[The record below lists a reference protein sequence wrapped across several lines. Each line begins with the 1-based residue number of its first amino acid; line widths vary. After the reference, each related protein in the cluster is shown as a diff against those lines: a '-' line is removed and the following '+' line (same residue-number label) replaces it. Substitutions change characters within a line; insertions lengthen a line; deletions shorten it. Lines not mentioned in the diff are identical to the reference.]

1 MMNFKFITKSI
12 LKQLMYFISLVTIN
26 LYAQGEEKKQL
37 IPLIVDADT
46 ANEVDDLFAIVRAI
60 KEPKFDLLGITSAQ
74 FNTSPLASEN
84 SVNESQEI
92 NEAILK
98 LMKREEIAVPLGSNI
113 PLLNAK
119 TPSNSEASEFII
131 KMAHQASSDK
141 KLNITVLGSCTNV
154 ASAILQDPSIIPKIK
169 VHYIGFWHTIATNSY
184 NKKEFNTKNDPI
196 AVDVLLN
203 TKNLDFNVMTAT
215 TCQHLV
221 FEKTDVDLHLKGQ
234 SEIGDYLID
243 RWETYTRWWTK
254 EDVEKKRWI
263 MWDVAIIEALANP
276 KLSKTKQ
283 FLTPKEN
290 TQRLIDI
297 HTKIKAKKMTSSFW
311 EHLNN

>member
-1 MMNFKFITKSI
+1 MNFNYKKI
-12 LKQLMYFISLVTIN
+12 LKNLVYCAISLATLSSYTQTKN
-26 LYAQGEEKKQL
+26 GEQL

-60 KEPKFDLLGITSAQ
+60 KEPKFNLLGITSAQ
-74 FNTSPLASEN
+74 FNTSPLASKN

-92 NEAILK
+92 NETILK
-98 LMKREEIAVPLGSNI
+98 LMNRKDIPVPLGSNI
-113 PLLNAK
+113 PLVNAS
-119 TPSNSEASEFII
+119 TPSISEASQFII
-131 KMAHQASSDK
+131 KKAHQTTSNK

-154 ASAILQDPSIIPKIK
+154 ASAILEDPSIIPKIK
-169 VHYIGFWHTIATNSY
+169 VHYIGFWHNVKKNTY

-221 FEKTDVDLHLKGQ
+221 FEKTAVDLMLKGQ
-234 SEIGDYLID
+234 SKIGDYLIN

-254 EDVEKKRWI
+254 KDLEKKRWI

-283 FLTPKEN
+283 FLTPEEN

-297 HTKIKAKKMTSSFW
+297 HTKIKVKKMTASFW
-311 EHLNN
+311 KHLNN